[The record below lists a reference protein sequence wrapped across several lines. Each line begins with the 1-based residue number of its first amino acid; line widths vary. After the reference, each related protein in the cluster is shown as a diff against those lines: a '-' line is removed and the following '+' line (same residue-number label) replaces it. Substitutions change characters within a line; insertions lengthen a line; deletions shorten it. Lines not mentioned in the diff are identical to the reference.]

1 MKNNNKDLINISLY
15 REEWEQIAN
24 ACISVAD
31 YEILTDEI
39 KNALRKTYFTIKQE
53 IR

>member
-1 MKNNNKDLINISLY
+1 MKKEELPIALY
-15 REEWEQIAN
+15 REEWEEIAS

-31 YEILTDEI
+31 YGIITEEI
-39 KNALRKTYFTIKQE
+39 KDALRKTYFTIKRE